1 MSYRGYTRT
10 GEMRNAYNILVE
22 NLKRR
27 EAWIFMPIRREGG
40 DWIHMAQHE
49 NHRQALMNT
58 VMNLWVP

>member
-1 MSYRGYTRT
+1 
-10 GEMRNAYNILVE
+10 MRNAYNILVE